1 MKPPPF
7 AYHAPTDLDEAVALL
22 GALGEGAKVL
32 AGGQSLV
39 PLLNMRLV
47 APHALVDIGR
57 VAGLDGIALDGGSVR
72 FGARVTHERLRRDAA
87 VAAAQP
93 LLARALDHVAH
104 AVIRNRGTSVGS
116 IVHAD
121 PAAELPA
128 VLALL
133 DGELEVVGPSG
144 TRRVP
149 AAELV
154 LGPLESDVRAGEIAV
169 AAHVPVAPART
180 GSAFVELA
188 RRHGDYAIA
197 GVGVVVTLDADRRVT
212 AARAACI
219 GVGTATEVLDLM
231 GALDGVVVED
241 AGTVG
246 VDAVVE
252 AVRTFVRPDAD
263 VHASAEYRR
272 HLSGVLAGRA
282 LRAALADALARTE
295 EDR

>member
-1 MKPPPF
+1 VKPPPF
-7 AYHAPTDLDEAVALL
+7 AYHAPTELDEAVALL
-22 GALGEGAKVL
+22 GALGDGAKVL

-47 APHALVDIGR
+47 APTALVDIGR
-57 VAGLDGIALDGGSVR
+57 VGGLDGIRVADGTVS

-93 LLARALDHVAH
+93 LIARALDHVAH

-133 DGELEVVGPSG
+133 GGSLEVVGPAGARSI
-144 TRRVP
+144 P
-149 AAELV
+149 ATDV
-154 LGPLESDVRAGEIAV
+154 VIGPLESDVRAGEVAV
-169 AAHVPVAPART
+169 AAHVPVAPARS

-197 GVGVVVTLDADRRVT
+197 GVGVTVTLDAERRVL

-219 GVGTATEVLDLM
+219 GVGTATDVLDLAP
-231 GALDGVVVED
+231 ALAGGD
-241 AGTVG
+241 AERLDVA
-246 VDAVVE
+246 DVVE
-252 AVRTFVRPDAD
+252 AVRAFVRPDAD
-263 VHASAEYRR
+263 VHASADYRR
-272 HLSGVLAGRA
+272 HLAGVLAGRA
-282 LRAALADALARTE
+282 VAAAVADAL
-295 EDR
+295 DRSGEGR

>member
-22 GALGEGAKVL
+22 GALGDGAKVL

-47 APHALVDIGR
+47 APSALVDIGR
-57 VAGLDGIALDGGSVR
+57 VDGLDTVAVESGSVR
-72 FGARVTHERLRRDAA
+72 FGARVTHERLRRDGA

-93 LLARALDHVAH
+93 LLGRALDHVAH

-133 DGELEVVGPSG
+133 DGALEVVGPSG
-144 TRRVP
+144 PRRVG
-149 AAELV
+149 ARELV

-169 AAHVPVAPART
+169 AARVPVAPPRT

-197 GVGVVVTLDADRRVT
+197 GVGVVVTLDADRRPVS
-212 AARAACI
+212 ARAACI
-219 GVGTATEVLDLM
+219 GVGTATEVLDLAP
-231 GALDGVVVED
+231 ALDGVTVQDPD
-241 AGTVG
+241 AVG
-246 VDAVVE
+246 LGAVVE
-252 AVRTFVRPDAD
+252 AVRDFVRPDAD

-272 HLSGVLAGRA
+272 HLAGVLAGRA
-282 LRAALADALARTE
+282 VRAALADAIARME
-295 EDR
+295 EGR

>member
-47 APHALVDIGR
+47 APSALVDIGR
-57 VAGLDGIALDGGSVR
+57 VAGLDGIDVADGEVR

-87 VAAAQP
+87 VAHAQP
-93 LLARALDHVAH
+93 LLGRALDHVAH

-133 DGELEVVGPSG
+133 DGALEVVGADGARS
-144 TRRVP
+144 V
-149 AAELV
+149 AADRLV

-169 AAHVPVAPART
+169 AARVPVAPPRT
-180 GSAFVELA
+180 GSALVELA

-197 GVGVVVTLDADRRVT
+197 GVGVVVTLDSQRRIGP
-212 AARAACI
+212 ARAAGI
-219 GVGTATEVLDLM
+219 GVGTATRVLDLTDVLA
-231 GALDGVVVED
+231 GGAADDPDALDL
-241 AGTVG
+241 
-246 VDAVVE
+246 DAVAA
-252 AVRTFVRPDAD
+252 AVRGFVEPEPD

-272 HLSGVLAGRA
+272 HLAGVLAVRA
-282 LRAALADALARTE
+282 VRAALDDALARTE
-295 EDR
+295 EGR